1 MGASDRYRLLHEL
14 GAAFAAQLELEE
26 LIPAIIGRCREVW
39 DAEGAAVLLLEPK
52 ENQLYFPYVADEDAT
67 VATRLHGLR
76 FPANLGVA
84 GAVLAS
90 GRSESV
96 TNAAGDPRFYGGVDE
111 ATGIRTQTMLVA
123 RLATRRGP
131 IGVIEIINPKA
142 GSRSPQEDL
151 ELLDALAALVAIAVD
166 NARMFSE
173 LRAREERLRSQV
185 GALRR
190 DAAHR
195 DGFAGMIGSSAA
207 VLEVFRLME
216 SAATSSISVLIQGET
231 GTGKE
236 LVARGIHGASERAV
250 APFVAINCAALP
262 ADLLE
267 AELFGHARGA
277 FTGAVAERR
286 GLFEAADGGSIFLD
300 EIGDLAPSMQVKLLR
315 VLQEGEILPVGTTR
329 PRKIDVRVISA
340 THRDLRTEV
349 DSGAFR
355 ADLYYRVSAFPIVV
369 PPLRERR
376 DDIPLLAERFTAS
389 AADRHKKR
397 IRGITPDAFAALAA
411 YDWPGNVRQLQ
422 NEIERAVVLSPDASE
437 LTASVL
443 SADVR
448 GRATSVPSED
458 SGREPTN
465 ADLRDARAAFEARFI
480 AEQLRLHDG
489 NVSRTAA
496 AMGISR
502 VMLQKKMKDY
512 GLREP

>member
-1 MGASDRYRLLHEL
+1 MDASDRYRLLYEL

-26 LIPAIIGRCREVW
+26 LIPAIVSRCREVW
-39 DAEGAAVLLLEPK
+39 GAEGAAVLLLDPS
-52 ENQLYFPYVADEDAT
+52 ENQLYFPYVADEDEA
-67 VATRLHGLR
+67 VSERLRRLR
-76 FPANLGVA
+76 FPATLGVA

-90 GRSESV
+90 GRSEAV
-96 TNAAGDPRFYGGVDE
+96 TDAAGDPRFYGGVDE
-111 ATGIRTQTMLVA
+111 VTGIQTRTMLAA
-123 RLATRRGP
+123 RLATRRGS
-131 IGVIEIINPKA
+131 IGVIEIINPRA
-142 GSRSPQEDL
+142 RSGSLQADI
-151 ELLDALAALVAIAVD
+151 ELLDALAAMVAIAVD

-190 DAAHR
+190 DAARR
-195 DGFAGMIGSSAA
+195 DGFAGMIGSSVAIA
-207 VLEVFRLME
+207 EVFRLME

-236 LVARGIHGASERAV
+236 LVARGIHGASERA
-250 APFVAINCAALP
+250 ASPFVAINCAALP

-277 FTGAVAERR
+277 FTGAIADRR
-286 GLFEAADGGSIFLD
+286 GLFEAADGGTIFLD

-315 VLQEGEILPVGTTR
+315 VLQEGEILPVGTTK

-340 THRDLRTEV
+340 THRDIRDAV
-349 DSGAFR
+349 DSGSFR
-355 ADLYYRVSAFPIVV
+355 ADLYYRISAFPILV
-369 PPLRERR
+369 PALRERQE
-376 DDIPLLAERFTAS
+376 DIPLLAERFTESS
-389 AADRHKKR
+389 AARHEKH
-397 IRGITPDAFAALAA
+397 IRGIAPEAFATLAA
-411 YDWPGNVRQLQ
+411 YAWPGNVRQLQ
-422 NEIERAVVLSPDASE
+422 NEIERAVVLSPDDSE
-437 LTASVL
+437 VTPSVL
-443 SADVR
+443 SAEVR
-448 GRATSVPSED
+448 GHATSARPGD
-458 SGREPTN
+458 SGRNPTN